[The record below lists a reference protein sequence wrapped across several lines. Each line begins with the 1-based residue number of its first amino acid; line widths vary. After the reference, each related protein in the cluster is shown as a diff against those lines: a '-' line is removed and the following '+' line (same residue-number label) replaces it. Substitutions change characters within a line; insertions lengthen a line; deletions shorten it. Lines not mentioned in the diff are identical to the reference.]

1 MYGEKTQGRTEQ
13 EAERLVGR
21 LLQSSR
27 QEMAMTWSKM
37 VALEVVRG
45 SQMMDMF

>member
-21 LLQSSR
+21 LLSSR
-27 QEMAMTWSKM
+27 QEVAMTWSKM
-37 VALEVVRG
+37 VALEMVRG